1 MTAADWLAF
10 AMLVVV
16 WVALLQWLGA
26 ALSIG
31 RNPCREADAPP
42 PMDGANGD

>member
-1 MTAADWLAF
+1 MSSADWLAF
-10 AMLVVV
+10 ALVVV
-16 WVALLQWLGA
+16 AGVALAQWLGA